1 MRLFSHPPL
10 LFPWNSAFLVH
21 TCIVFTTSEVS
32 FVHFFLLL
40 DFCRFCA
47 VIPFF
52 LSLPQ
57 RPMTSDFEDFYP
69 IFYPIHMIVFPI
81 LILEKEAAVFPF
93 LMLISKQ
100 GNYCRYCFYNFF
112 GMTWSLTGD
121 WTRDLHHSNSRL
133 SRKRFFCSLFCLKS
147 LNPVTASMT

>member
-21 TCIVFTTSEVS
+21 TCIVFTTSESS
-32 FVHFFLLL
+32 FVPFFLLL

-52 LSLPQ
+52 HPCHNGQ
-57 RPMTSDFEDFYP
+57 WPPTSKDFYP

-133 SRKRFFCSLFCLKS
+133 SRKRFFIHYFVWKVWIL
-147 LNPVTASMT
+147 